1 MENSEDKY
9 LSCDIIETGFDAQI
23 RSIDLCCRVSSQDSP
38 YERFALLKNYNG
50 EKIDWTEFFKIKQKI
65 RDDFRNGNTFP
76 QCQKCLYIKEENWT
90 KENYFQAININNW
103 IKCNANCVYCDR
115 DTFNHIKAYN
125 IYPVFKSMIENNLL
139 RVGGPI
145 TISGGEPTI
154 IREFDKLLN
163 LFLKHKMKRIKVLT
177 NAIKYNR
184 TIEKGLKIG
193 DVNILVSTDSGTRET
208 FKKIKRTDKHKDV
221 WKNVKK
227 YAQKTIDKELVKTK
241 FIVIPGMNDNEE
253 ELFAW
258 LQKNV
263 ENEVKFIELDLE
275 IAWFYSH
282 LENKEYLDKIYALA
296 KKTFEKA
303 TELNLC
309 IEAKDR
315 MVILFNMY
323 NDCEHKNPCW
333 CSSC

>member
-1 MENSEDKY
+1 M
-9 LSCDIIETGFDAQI
+9 LIVFIVIEIPLTI
-23 RSIDLCCRVSSQDSP
+23 LRLI
-38 YERFALLKNYNG
+38 
-50 EKIDWTEFFKIKQKI
+50 
-65 RDDFRNGNTFP
+65 
-76 QCQKCLYIKEENWT
+76 
-90 KENYFQAININNW
+90 
-103 IKCNANCVYCDR
+103 
-115 DTFNHIKAYN
+115 
-125 IYPVFKSMIENNLL
+125 IYPVFKSMIKNNLL

-193 DVNILVSTDSGTRET
+193 DVSILVSTDSGTRET
-208 FKKIKRTDKHKDV
+208 FKKIKRTDKHNNV
-221 WKNVKK
+221 WKNVKR
-227 YAQKTIDKELVKTK
+227 YAQKTKNKELVKTK

-258 LQKNV
+258 LNQNV

-282 LENKEYLDKIYALA
+282 IKNKEYLDKIHTLA

-323 NDCEHKNPCW
+323 NDFEYKNFC
-333 CSSC
+333 